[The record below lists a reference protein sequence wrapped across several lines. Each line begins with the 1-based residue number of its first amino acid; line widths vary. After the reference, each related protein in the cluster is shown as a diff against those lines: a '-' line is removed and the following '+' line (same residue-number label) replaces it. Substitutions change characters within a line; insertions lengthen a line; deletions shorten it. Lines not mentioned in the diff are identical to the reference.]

1 MSINNPDIDPANNYS
16 LVGVVNFA
24 FQKMMQSMN
33 NMLPAQV
40 TAYDRE
46 TNRVSVQIMI
56 NLVTTDEQQI
66 PRPHLVN
73 IPVLILGGGT
83 FSISFPLEVGD
94 LGWIL
99 ANDRDISLFLQT
111 YNQTAPNTDRMNN
124 FADGMFIP
132 DLMRTYNFSTAKE
145 GYLVIESL
153 DATMSLEM
161 GINQSSSAHEL
172 NIKSDRLNITVNN
185 GLGFVNI
192 EGNLFVSGEITNPAP
207 SMIVTLPVIPPFPP

>member
-1 MSINNPDIDPANNYS
+1 MTINNPDIDPANNYS
-16 LVGVVNFA
+16 LVGVINFA

-56 NLVTTDEQQI
+56 NLVTTDGQQVA
-66 PRPHLVN
+66 RPHLVN

-83 FSISFPLEVGD
+83 FSISFPLNVGD
-94 LGWIL
+94 LGWVL

-111 YNQTAPNTDRMNN
+111 YGQSAPNTTRMNN

-132 DLMRTYNFSTAKE
+132 DMMKTFNYSSATE
-145 GYLVIESL
+145 GYFIIQSQ
-153 DATMSLEM
+153 DGTMLIEM
-161 GINQSSSAHEL
+161 GVNPSTTAHEL
-172 NIKSDRLNITVNN
+172 NITVDRVNVTVNGGTGYLN
-185 GLGFVNI
+185 VD
-192 EGNLFVSGEITNPAP
+192 GNLFVSGLIQNPTGA
-207 SMIVTLPVIPPFPP
+207 VTPLPVVPPFPP

>member
-1 MSINNPDIDPANNYS
+1 
-16 LVGVVNFA
+16 
-24 FQKMMQSMN
+24 
-33 NMLPAQV
+33 
-40 TAYDRE
+40 
-46 TNRVSVQIMI
+46 
-56 NLVTTDEQQI
+56 
-66 PRPHLVN
+66 
-73 IPVLILGGGT
+73 
-83 FSISFPLEVGD
+83 
-94 LGWIL
+94 
-99 ANDRDISLFLQT
+99 
-111 YNQTAPNTDRMNN
+111 MNN